1 MDITPSYQNH
11 SDHSSPSGLI
21 ALSLGALGVV
31 YGDIGTSPLYAVRE
45 CFHGQHAIALNPTN
59 ILGVLSL
66 VFWSLTVVITV
77 KYVGFIMKADNRG
90 EGGIFALL
98 ALLLGAKSRISPRK
112 QGLVVLAAV
121 FGATLLYGDGI
132 ITPAISVLSAIEG
145 LEMATAA
152 AKPIIV
158 PLTCLILF
166 GLFFLQK
173 HGTHS
178 IGRLFGPIMVLWFG
192 AVALLGLVSIVQVP
206 LVLKALNPLY
216 AFDFFVV
223 NHWHGFVV
231 LGSVVLCIT
240 GGEALYADMGHF
252 NPKAIRVSWLAL
264 VYPALILNY
273 YGQGAILLN
282 DPQAAFHP
290 FYALTP
296 RLLLYP
302 MVILSTIATI
312 IASQAMI
319 SGVYSLSQQAIQL
332 GYLPRLRIIHTSAT
346 TRGQI
351 YMPEVNWAMMLG
363 CIGLVLA
370 FRESS
375 RLAGAY
381 GIAVTAT
388 MGITSVIYFF
398 VVTRNWN
405 WSLIKAIPL
414 VGLFLV
420 FDLSFFGANLF
431 KIIDGGWF
439 TLGVAIVLMV
449 LMTTW
454 KEGRKVLGKA
464 ISAFR
469 MPVNLFLTDVAR
481 KQPFR
486 IPGAAVFMSVSPE
499 GIPGSLMHHYKL
511 NKMLHQTVVF
521 LSILVEEIPRVN
533 PKERLKLE
541 NLGEGFYR
549 LTARFGFMETPNVPE
564 LMRQAKPLGLETEPM
579 ATTYVLG
586 RETLLTTGKS
596 GMSKWRKVLFSMM
609 SRNAMNP
616 TNFFKLPPNQVI
628 EIGAQV
634 EI

>member
-1 MDITPSYQNH
+1 MATAPSNDQLTPKSQT
-11 SDHSSPSGLI
+11 GLM

-45 CFHGQHAIALNPTN
+45 CFHGQHAIALNQTN

-98 ALLLGAKSRISPRK
+98 ALLLGAKERISSRK
-112 QGLVVLAAV
+112 RGWVVLAAV

-145 LEMATAA
+145 LEVATAT
-152 AKPIIV
+152 AKPVIV

-173 HGTHS
+173 YGTER
-178 IGRLFGPIMVLWFG
+178 IGRLFGPIMVVWFG
-192 AVALLGLVSIVQVP
+192 TIAFLGLVSVAQVP
-206 LVLKALNPLY
+206 VVLKALNPWY
-216 AFDFFVV
+216 AIDFFLV
-223 NHWHGFVV
+223 NHWHGFIV

-252 NPKAIRVSWLAL
+252 NPKAIRISWLLL

-273 YGQGAILLN
+273 YGQGAILLSS
-282 DPQAAFHP
+282 PQAAFHP
-290 FYALTP
+290 FYALVP
-296 RLLLYP
+296 RVMLYP
-302 MVILSTIATI
+302 LVILSTIATI

-332 GYLPRLRIIHTSAT
+332 GYLPRLRIIHTSAHT
-346 TRGQI
+346 KGQI
-351 YMPEVNWAMMLG
+351 YMPGVNWAMMLG
-363 CIGLVLA
+363 CLGLVLA

-388 MGITSVIYFF
+388 MGITSIIYFF
-398 VVTRNWN
+398 VITRHWN
-405 WSLIKAIPL
+405 WSLAKAVPL
-414 VGLFLV
+414 VSLFLL

-431 KIIDGGWF
+431 KILDGGWF
-439 TLGVAIVLMV
+439 TLGVATILA
-449 LMTTW
+449 LAMTTW
-454 KEGRKVLGKA
+454 KEGRKILGRA
-464 ISAFR
+464 ISSYR
-469 MPVNLFLTDVAR
+469 MPVDLFLADVAR
-481 KQPFR
+481 VNPHR
-486 IPGAAVFMSVSPE
+486 IPGTAVFMSVSPE
-499 GIPGSLMHHYKL
+499 GIPGALMHHYKL
-511 NKMLHQTVVF
+511 NKVLHKTVVL
-521 LSILVEEIPRVN
+521 LSVLVEEIPRVDL
-533 PKERLKLE
+533 KDRLRLD

-549 LTARFGFMETPNVPE
+549 LTARYGFMETPNVPE
-564 LMRQAKPLGLETEPM
+564 LMKQAKAFGLEAEPM

-586 RETLLTTGKS
+586 RETLLMTGKS
-596 GMSKWRKVLFSMM
+596 EMNIWRKVLFSMM

-628 EIGAQV
+628 EIGSQIEV
-634 EI
+634 